1 MRFLKVCVFCISIRR
16 AFALEFKETTN
27 QIEDGLESCTEDSV
41 LSARIAGGEPADHGL
56 WPWLVRLSINDT
68 MRGSLTCGGTIVS
81 RKYVLTAG
89 HCLYFA
95 TKVVATF
102 ADRSIARNES
112 DEFTLES
119 TSFHIHPDY
128 VGQNRGRGKFFEIM
142 EENICLKTWD

>member
-1 MRFLKVCVFCISIRR
+1 MLTRFFKASFFIFLTKNTS
-16 AFALEFKETTN
+16 ALEFRETTD
-27 QIEDGLESCTEDSV
+27 QIEDGLESCTEN
-41 LSARIAGGEPADHGL
+41 LSARIAGGEPANQGS
-56 WPWLVRLSINDT
+56 WPWLVRLSIDDT
-68 MRGSLTCGGTIVS
+68 LRGSLTCGGTIVS

-119 TSFHIHPDY
+119 TTFHIHPDY
-128 VGQNRGRGKFFEIM
+128 VGQNRGKGIFS
-142 EENICLKTWD
+142 